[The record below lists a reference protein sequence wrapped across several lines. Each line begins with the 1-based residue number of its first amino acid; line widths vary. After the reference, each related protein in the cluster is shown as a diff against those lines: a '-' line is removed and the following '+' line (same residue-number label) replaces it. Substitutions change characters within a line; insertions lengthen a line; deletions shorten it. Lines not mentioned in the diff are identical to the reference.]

1 MPRMKRLIA
10 LVALVIPGFAFAQV
24 PDSTFFALDSIP
36 PVLPNVDSLRINLEI
51 PEDDVV
57 SLADTV
63 TPNFNSIPYDMEF
76 VPADETPE
84 VLTARLAALEKDV
97 PLTYNEKVH
106 AFINYFLIRDRE
118 HTRNV
123 MRKQDIYFPL
133 FEKHLKEH
141 NMPEELKYLSV
152 IESALVPHAVSR
164 ARAVGLWQFMSY
176 TGRHFGLK
184 NDWYIDDRMDPEKST
199 VAACKYLSQLHTIFN
214 DWELALAAYNT
225 GPGNV
230 KRAIR
235 RSGGKK
241 TFWEIYPYL
250 PRETRA
256 YLPQYVA
263 MVYSL
268 NHAADHNLFVDGKE
282 ELLRNDTLAVKGY
295 LHLETLAKMTG
306 TCLEDY
312 RKLNPSVLHDVLP
325 DNNDKGHVIRI
336 PIAAKM
342 ELDKNRVAILDSA
355 SKAHKTQIEALAK
368 NAAGN
373 TYGREMMV
381 YRVKSGDVLGS
392 IAIRYNVRVADLK
405 TWNNLSSNVIRT
417 GQRLKI
423 WTSPGHIDRQPVAS
437 AAPVKSSPQGQGSKT
452 YTVQPG
458 DTLWDISRKF
468 QGLSVEKIKSLNN
481 LKSNELK
488 VGQKL
493 IIS

>member
-1 MPRMKRLIA
+1 MAFVVPGLA
-10 LVALVIPGFAFAQV
+10 VAQ
-24 PDSTFFALDSIP
+24 SLDSIP
-36 PVLPNVDSLRINLEI
+36 VLPLAPEDSLVVNLEV

-57 SLADTV
+57 LLADTV
-63 TPNFNSIPYDMEF
+63 TPNFAAVPYDLEF

-84 VLTARLAALEKDV
+84 VLTSRLLALQKDI
-97 PLTYNEKVH
+97 PLNYNEKVH
-106 AFINYFLIRDRE
+106 GFINYFLIRDRE

-123 MRKQDIYFPL
+123 LRKKDIYFPM
-133 FEKHLKEH
+133 FEQKLKEN

-176 TGRHFGLK
+176 TGRHVGLK
-184 NDWYIDDRMDPEKST
+184 IDWYIDERMDPEKST
-199 VAACKYLSQLHTIFN
+199 EAACKYLSQLYTIFH

-230 KRAIR
+230 RRAIR
-235 RSGGKK
+235 KSGGKR

-256 YLPQYVA
+256 YVPQYVA
-263 MVYSL
+263 MIYAL
-268 NHAADHNLFVDGKE
+268 NHAPEHNLFAEGRE
-282 ELLRNDTLAVKGY
+282 EVLTNDTLRVNGY
-295 LHLETLAKMTG
+295 LHLETFAKMTN
-306 TCLEDY
+306 TCLDDY

-325 DNNDKGHVIRI
+325 DGRQHIIRI
-336 PIAAKM
+336 PLAARLQ
-342 ELDKNRVAILDSA
+342 LDSNRVAILDSA
-355 SKAHKTQIEALAK
+355 GRANKGKIEALAK

-373 TYGREMMV
+373 TLGREQMV
-381 YRVKSGDVLGS
+381 YRVKSGDVLGV
-392 IAIRYNVRVADLK
+392 IARRYGVRVDDVK
-405 TWNNLSSNVIRT
+405 KWNNLSSNNIRT
-417 GQRLKI
+417 GQKLNIWLLPGQQERL
-423 WTSPGHIDRQPVAS
+423 PVAS
-437 AAPVKSSPQGQGSKT
+437 NTSSVSNSLSNGSTKT

-458 DTLWDISRKF
+458 DTLWDISKKF

-488 VGQKL
+488 PGQKL

>member
-1 MPRMKRLIA
+1 MKKLIA
-10 LVALVIPGFAFAQV
+10 LMFVVVPGLVFSPVCVGQAPVGEPI
-24 PDSTFFALDSIP
+24 
-36 PVLPNVDSLRINLEI
+36 PVLPLTDSLQINLEI
-51 PEDDVV
+51 PGDDVV
-57 SLADTV
+57 LLADTV
-63 TPNFNSIPYDMEF
+63 TPNFTAIPYNMEY

-84 VLTARLAALEKDV
+84 VLTERLNLLQNDI

-123 MRKQDIYFPL
+123 LRKKDIYFPL
-133 FEKHLKEH
+133 FEKHLKEN

-176 TGRHFGLK
+176 TGRYCGLK
-184 NDWYIDDRMDPEKST
+184 IDWYIDERMDPEKST
-199 VAACKYLSQLHTIFN
+199 IAACKYLSQLYTIFH

-263 MVYSL
+263 MVYAL
-268 NHAADHNLFVDGKE
+268 NHASDHNLFVDGKE
-282 ELLRNDTLAVKGY
+282 EVLRNDTLAVKGY
-295 LHLETLAKMTG
+295 LHLETLAKLTG
-306 TCLEDY
+306 SCLEDY
-312 RKLNPSVLHDVLP
+312 RKLNPSIQHDVLP
-325 DNNDKGHVIRI
+325 DGRDHVIRI
-336 PIAAKM
+336 PFSAKG
-342 ELDKNRVAILDSA
+342 ELEKNRFAILDSA
-355 SKAHKTQIEALAK
+355 TKANKPKVEALAR
-368 NAAGN
+368 NGAGN
-373 TYGREMMV
+373 TLGREMIV
-381 YRVKSGDVLGS
+381 YRVKSGDVLGA
-392 IAIRYNVRVADLK
+392 IANRHGVRLEDVK
-405 TWNNLSSNVIRT
+405 KWNNLSSNMIRS
-417 GQRLKI
+417 GQRLNI
-423 WTSPGHIDRQPVAS
+423 WMLPGQQDRQPIAS
-437 AAPVKSSPQGQGSKT
+437 AAPATSNQSGSKT

-458 DTLWDISRKF
+458 DTLWDISKKF
-468 QGLSVEKIKSLNN
+468 QGLTIEKIKSLNN

-488 VGQKL
+488 AGQKL
-493 IIS
+493 IVG

>member
-1 MPRMKRLIA
+1 MKRLIVLLA
-10 LVALVIPGFAFAQV
+10 LMVPVLAFAQESGPV
-24 PDSTFFALDSIP
+24 
-36 PVLPNVDSLRINLEI
+36 PVLPPTDSLQINMEM
-51 PEDDVV
+51 PEDDVIT
-57 SLADTV
+57 LADTV
-63 TPNFNSIPYDMEF
+63 TPNFTSIPYDLEY

-84 VLTARLAALEKDV
+84 VLEARLTSLQKDV
-97 PLTYNEKVH
+97 RLIYNEKVH

-123 MRKQDIYFPL
+123 MRKKDIYFPL

-176 TGRHFGLK
+176 TGRYCGLK
-184 NDWYIDDRMDPEKST
+184 IDWYIDERMDPEKST
-199 VAACKYLSQLHTIFN
+199 IAACKYLSQLYTIFG

-241 TFWEIYPYL
+241 TFWEIYPFL

-256 YLPQYVA
+256 YVPQYVA
-263 MVYSL
+263 MVYAL
-268 NHAADHNLFVDGKE
+268 NHSSDHNLFVDGKE
-282 ELLRNDTLAVKGY
+282 EVLRNDTLAVKGY
-295 LHLETLAKMTG
+295 MHLETLAKLTG
-306 TCLEDY
+306 SCLDDY

-325 DNNDKGHVIRI
+325 DGRDHIIRI
-336 PIAAKM
+336 PLAAKL
-342 ELDKNRVAILDSA
+342 ELDKNRAAILDSA
-355 SKAHKTQIEALAK
+355 MNANKVKVEALAK

-373 TYGREMMV
+373 TLGREMTV
-381 YRVKSGDVLGS
+381 YRVKSGDALGV
-392 IAIRYNVRVADLK
+392 IARRYGVRLEDLK
-405 TWNNLSSNVIRT
+405 KWNNLSSNMIKS
-417 GQRLKI
+417 GQRLNI
-423 WTSPGHIDRQPVAS
+423 WLLPGQQEKLAVAS
-437 AAPVKSSPQGQGSKT
+437 STTVPVTKSADGQKT

-458 DTLWDISRKF
+458 DTLWDITKKF
-468 QGLSVEKIKSLNN
+468 QGLTVEKIKSLNN

-488 VGQKL
+488 PGQKL
-493 IIS
+493 IVS